1 MVHRI
6 LLVVFVNMTARLIVG
21 NEYVL
26 QCSSLNLYDH
36 MDHSE
41 ILLVGMHL
49 VLIIIIFLILN
60 NRLF

>member
-26 QCSSLNLYDH
+26 QCSSPNLYDQ
-36 MDHSE
+36 MDRLE